1 VTSIAYIISKAP
13 DHNNKT
19 TLGEELWRVHLSRQ
33 SEVSADDFDHEA
45 PHHPH
50 RSVGEELWE
59 VHCKRSRGNLDEDY
73 PPAPAP
79 EEDEDLSHATKQKRA
94 NHPKKP
100 AAAAVKTRNQ
110 DTKVIE
116 LRNRKVKVA
125 Q

>member
-1 VTSIAYIISKAP
+1 MSKASP
-13 DHNNKT
+13 DHNNSKTT

-59 VHCKRSRGNLDEDY
+59 VHCKRSRGNLDDEDY
-73 PPAPAP
+73 PEE
-79 EEDEDLSHATKQKRA
+79 EEDLHTTTKQKRA
-94 NHPKKP
+94 NQHHPKKP
-100 AAAAVKTRNQ
+100 APAAAMAVKTRNQ